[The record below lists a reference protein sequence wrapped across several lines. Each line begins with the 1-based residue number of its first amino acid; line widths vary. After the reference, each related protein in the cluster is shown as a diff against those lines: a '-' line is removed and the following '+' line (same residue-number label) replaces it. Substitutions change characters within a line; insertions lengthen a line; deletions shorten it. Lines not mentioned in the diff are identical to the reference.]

1 MPPLPA
7 VFRRPW
13 LWVVLVMLVG
23 GYAAAG
29 FWLVPRLVASNVREV
44 VASRYHRQVK
54 LGLVTFNP
62 FTLELVVNDFALPD
76 ADGGPLLSFA
86 RLAVRLGRASLFR
99 LAPEFNVIALDAP
112 RVRIVHRANGQ
123 LNILDLVPPPD
134 PKADKNAPPPRLWI
148 DEFAIRGGEATFVDL
163 KRERSLTL
171 AFRPISFTLKNFS
184 TRSEGNAYA
193 LSARSAR
200 GEGFEWRG
208 TFGLSPLASQGTFAV
223 SGVRAATLADVG
235 SDQIPFEMSTGELD
249 LNGSYEVAEHGAQ
262 LAVGARIAE
271 LVVRTLGIR
280 ARGDATDAV
289 QIPRL
294 AVSDTNIDLVGQ
306 RLTVGHVSLEQP
318 HVTALRGRD
327 GQISLMRLLP
337 PAQPGAAVA
346 PAPPAD
352 PGAAPVKPWTIEV
365 PEIRI
370 IAADL
375 SLEDHTPPG
384 VATIHLAPVD
394 LVVSNFA
401 APGNKPLG
409 IDLKAVVNETGQ
421 LTATGSLTP
430 APLTGRLQVTAAALP
445 LASLQPYLDAQTAMV
460 IGTGTA
466 KLAGTVTLADGGS
479 VQFDGSA
486 GVDDLKTTDAL
497 LQQDFVDWRALQ
509 LSGVRVR
516 TAPLGVSVSEVL
528 VHEPYARVVIGANG
542 IVNLKEVLNPRAA
555 AAQALVQAQTAAA
568 APSSGHAA
576 PVEPPPPP
584 PPPGAPLPV
593 QIGTIRI
600 DHGSVNFADLSIKPN
615 FATGIGQLAGT
626 LKGLSARA
634 DSRADIDL
642 AGAVDQYSPVKIT
655 GNFNFFSAVHHL
667 DLKATFR
674 NMELTSLSPYSGRFA
689 GYAIEKGKLSADL
702 NYRIENRQLNAAHKL
717 TIQQLQLGEKIE
729 SAEATHLPVKLAI
742 ALLKDRNG
750 VIDLDL
756 PVSGSLDDPEF
767 SVGPIIWKVIVGLI
781 EKAVTAPFALLGSLF
796 GGGEEISYVDF
807 AAGSAALDV
816 ATTGKLQTL
825 VKALDSRPALN
836 VDVPLIVQPDSDRT
850 ALIEARWHDT
860 VTARA
865 RARLGS
871 HANDGGA
878 VDRLLATP
886 KDYQALLEDAYREGF
901 GHRAEIPKAAATETG
916 DPATLAIGWLEGQL
930 KGRIS
935 IGQDELDALAQ
946 ARAAAVQGAL
956 LGNTGI
962 DPARVFVI
970 AFPPLPAPPVRMQL
984 ALH

>member
-7 VFRRPW
+7 VLRRPW
-13 LWVVLVMLVG
+13 LWVALVVLVG

-29 FWLVPRLVASNVREV
+29 FWLVPRLVASNVRGI
-44 VASRYHRQVK
+44 VASRYHRQAKIGV
-54 LGLVTFNP
+54 VTFNP
-62 FTLELVVNDFALPD
+62 FTLDLVVKDFALPD
-76 ADGGPLLSFA
+76 ADGGPLLSFD
-86 RLAVRLGRASLFR
+86 RLAVRLGIVSLFKV
-99 LAPEFNVIALDAP
+99 APEFNVIALDAP
-112 RVRIVHRANGQ
+112 HVRVVHRANGQ

-148 DEFAIRGGEATFVDL
+148 DEFTIRGGEATFVDL
-163 KRERSLTL
+163 KREQSLTL

-208 TFGLSPLASQGTFAV
+208 TFGLSPLASQGSFAV
-223 SGVRAATLADVG
+223 SGVRAATLAEVG

-249 LNGSYEVAEHGAQ
+249 LNGSYEVAEHGQ
-262 LAVGARIAE
+262 KLAVGARIAQ
-271 LVVRTLGIR
+271 LAVRTLGIR
-280 ARGDATDAV
+280 ARGDTTDAV
-289 QIPRL
+289 QIPRVV
-294 AVSDTNIDLVGQ
+294 VSDTNIDLIEQ

-337 PAQPGAAVA
+337 TA
-346 PAPPAD
+346 PAASTAAAPVAD
-352 PGAAPVKPWTIEV
+352 PGAAPAKPWTIEV
-365 PEIRI
+365 PDIRI
-370 IAADL
+370 AAADL
-375 SLEDHTPPG
+375 SLEDHTPPSP
-384 VATIHLAPVD
+384 ATIHLAPVD

-409 IDLKAVVNETGQ
+409 IDLKAVVNDTGQ
-421 LTATGSLTP
+421 VTTTGSLTA
-430 APLTGRLQVTAAALP
+430 APLTGRLQVTATALP

-460 IGTGTA
+460 VGSGTA
-466 KLAGTVTLADGGS
+466 KLTGTVTLAEGGN

-497 LQQDFVDWRALQ
+497 LQQDFVNWRALQ
-509 LSGVRVR
+509 LTGVRVR
-516 TAPLGVSVSEVL
+516 TAPLNVAVSEVL
-528 VHEPYARVVIGANG
+528 IHEPYARIVIGANG
-542 IVNLKEVLNPRAA
+542 VVNLKEVLNPRAA
-555 AAQALVQAQTAAA
+555 AAQAVAQAQAAA
-568 APSSGHAA
+568 ATASSDRAA
-576 PVEPPPPP
+576 PAAPPPP
-584 PPPGAPLPV
+584 PPPGTPLPV

-702 NYRIENRQLNAAHKL
+702 GYKIENRQLNATHKL
-717 TIQQLQLGEKIE
+717 TIEQLQLGEKID

-756 PVSGSLDDPEF
+756 PVSGSLDDPQF
-767 SVGPIIWKVIVGLI
+767 SVGPLVWKVIVGLI
-781 EKAVTAPFALLGSLF
+781 EKAVMAPFALLGSLF

-807 AAGSAALDV
+807 APGSAALDA
-816 ATTGKLQTL
+816 ATAGKLQTL

-836 VDVPLIVQPDSDRT
+836 VDVPLIVQPDSDRA
-850 ALIEARWHDT
+850 ALVDAHWHDAIT
-860 VTARA
+860 GRA
-865 RARLGS
+865 RTRLGS
-871 HANDGGA
+871 HANDAGA
-878 VDRLLATP
+878 VDRLLSTP
-886 KDYQALLEDAYREGF
+886 KDYQALLEDAYRDGF
-901 GHRAEIPKAAATETG
+901 GHRAEIPKPAATEAG
-916 DPATLAIGWLEGQL
+916 DPAALAIGWLEGQL

-935 IGQDELDALAQ
+935 VGQDELDALAQ
-946 ARAAAVQGAL
+946 ARAASVQGAL
-956 LGNTGI
+956 LGTTGI
-962 DPARVFVI
+962 DPGRVFVI
-970 AFPPLPAPPVRMQL
+970 ASPPLAAPPVRMQL